1 MIRLKYCNYCEI
13 EFRKAAFIQV
23 RSRDTLE
30 DIDEDLR
37 LLETKDFKY
46 VFIDEVTLMEDFIE
60 GAALFS
66 DIYASSGMNDSWT
79 HAGILEA
86 VRKLELKIPVNDN
99 TGGS

>member
-1 MIRLKYCNYCEI
+1 M
-13 EFRKAAFIQV
+13 

-99 TGGS
+99 TGGA